1 MIKDSALDRLF
12 PESMR
17 YHKGH
22 VADPDIKVGLAPALD
37 SYG

>member
-22 VADPDIKVGLAPALD
+22 VADPIKVGLAPALD